1 MGDFVKIAVR
11 TATIALIVAAI
22 IVLFNVIQFPAIDYS
37 LFSPIIGFA
46 KSLFIFYVPYANVF
60 LNLIFVL
67 IGVAV
72 ASWTFYFATL
82 AYKWIME
89 ANE

>member
-11 TATIALIVAAI
+11 TATILLIVAAI
-22 IVLFNVIQFPAIDYS
+22 VALFTVVQFPSIDYS
-37 LFSPIIGFA
+37 YFA
-46 KSLFIFYVPYANVF
+46 FAVGKAKAIAIYYIPYASIF
-60 LNLIFVL
+60 LPLIFVL
-67 IGVAV
+67 IGVGV

-82 AYKWIME
+82 AFKWIME